1 MAHLKLTKHAA
12 QRIAQ
17 RALSMSEAELIVN
30 FGTEIEDGYIFLERD
45 CAALERELK
54 NAAQQLR
61 KLRGK
66 RLVVAGENLVTAYH
80 ATKSTMHCLLKFG
93 EERQMELCA

>member
-1 MAHLKLTKHAA
+1 MAHLKLTKHAS
-12 QRIAQ
+12 QRLAQ

-30 FGTEIEDGYIFLERD
+30 FGTEIEDGYFFLEQD

-66 RLVVAGENLVTAYH
+66 RLVVADGSLVTAYH
-80 ATKSTMHCLLKFG
+80 TTKSTMHRLLKFG